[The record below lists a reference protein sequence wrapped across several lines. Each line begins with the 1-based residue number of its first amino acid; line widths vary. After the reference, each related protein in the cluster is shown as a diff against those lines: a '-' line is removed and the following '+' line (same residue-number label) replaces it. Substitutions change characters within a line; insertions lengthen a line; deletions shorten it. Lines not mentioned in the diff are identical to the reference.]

1 MPTAQT
7 ILEQIEVNLITG
19 QTFIQ
24 WRKQITADNGAVVFA
39 EPHRTSLEPAHYTKD
54 GTLIPATNQ
63 TAQLAA
69 VSTHLQQLGW
79 PALTAADATKI
90 AVHDA
95 ARLAIVPIVPISAG
109 ISGT

>member
-1 MPTAQT
+1 MPQAQT

-39 EPHRTSLEPAHYTKD
+39 EPHRTSLEPAHYAKD
-54 GTLIPATNQ
+54 GTLIPATDLA
-63 TAQLAA
+63 AQLAA
-69 VSTHLQQLGW
+69 VSAHLVQLGW
-79 PALTAADATKI
+79 PALAATDAATI

-95 ARLAIVPIVPISAG
+95 YRLTIVPVAPISAA
-109 ISGT
+109 ISGA